1 MSAGSI
7 YCTKMEAAAN
17 PYHPKRFLSLDSV
30 LKNEFGAKVVKIPL
44 NAGFS
49 CPNRDGAKGFG
60 GCIYCSS
67 SLSGEFAGS
76 PSLSLKEQFD
86 IGKAEYLKKWGD
98 TLYMAYLQAGTNTY
112 APYEKLVRVF
122 GEAVSIP
129 DSVGLSIATRADCV
143 TTRVAD
149 LLADISKKTYFTVE
163 LGLQSSSD
171 DTALRIN
178 RGHTYAEFLS
188 GYRLLAERG
197 IKTCIHIINGLPGE
211 SHADMMN
218 TARDVAA
225 LHPYEVKIHS
235 LYIVMNTK
243 AALMWASGELE
254 AMGREEYIKT
264 VCDQLEILPPD
275 TAIGR
280 LTGDG
285 DRSTLLAPLWTRDK
299 RGVLNGIDKELRLR
313 GSRQGIRYSQN

>member
-1 MSAGSI
+1 MS
-7 YCTKMEAAAN
+7 EFN
-17 PYHPKRFLSLDSV
+17 PYYPKRFLSLDSV
-30 LKNEFGAKVVKIPL
+30 LKQEFGAKVVKIPL

-49 CPNRDGAKGFG
+49 CPNRDGTKGYG
-60 GCIYCSS
+60 GCIYCSG

-76 PSLSLKEQFD
+76 PRQSLKQQFEA
-86 IGKAEYLKKWGD
+86 GKARYLKKWGS

-112 APYEKLVRVF
+112 APYERLVRVF

-143 TTRVAD
+143 TQRVAD
-149 LLADISKKTYFTVE
+149 LLADISEKTYLTVE

-171 DTALRIN
+171 DTAKRIN
-178 RGHTYAEFLS
+178 RGHSYAEFGA

-197 IKTCIHIINGLPGE
+197 IRVCIHIINGLPGE
-211 SHADMMN
+211 THEDMIN

-225 LHPYEVKIHS
+225 LRPYEVKIHS
-235 LYIVMNTK
+235 LYIVTNTR

-254 AMGREEYIKT
+254 AMGREEYIKI

-299 RGVLNGIDKELRLR
+299 RSVLNGIDKELAARE
-313 GSRQGIRYSQN
+313 SWQGIRYGQK

>member
-1 MSAGSI
+1 MSGF
-7 YCTKMEAAAN
+7 N
-17 PYHPKRFLSLDSV
+17 PYYPKRFLSLDSV
-30 LKNEFGAKVVKIPL
+30 LKQEFGAKVVKIPL

-60 GCIYCSS
+60 GCIYCSG

-76 PSLSLKEQFD
+76 PRQSLKQQFEV
-86 IGKAEYLKKWGD
+86 GKARYLKKWGS
-98 TLYMAYLQAGTNTY
+98 TLYMSYLQAGTNTY
-112 APYEKLVRVF
+112 APYERLVRVF

-143 TTRVAD
+143 TPRIAD
-149 LLADISKKTYFTVE
+149 LLADISKKTYLTVE

-178 RGHTYAEFLS
+178 RGHTYAEFLL

-197 IKTCIHIINGLPGE
+197 IRACIHIINGLPGE
-211 SHADMMN
+211 AYSDMIK

-225 LHPYEVKIHS
+225 LRPYEVKIHS
-235 LYIVMNTK
+235 LYIVTNTR
-243 AALMWASGELE
+243 AALMWANGELE

-264 VCDQLEILPPD
+264 VCDQLEILPSD

-285 DRSTLLAPLWTRDK
+285 DRRTLLAPLWTRDK
-299 RGVLNGIDKELRLR
+299 RSVLNGIDKELAARE
-313 GSRQGIRYSQN
+313 SWQGIRYSKK

>member
-1 MSAGSI
+1 MS
-7 YCTKMEAAAN
+7 EFN
-17 PYHPKRFLSLDSV
+17 PYYPKRFLSLDSV
-30 LKNEFGAKVVKIPL
+30 LKQEFGAKVVKIPL

-49 CPNRDGAKGFG
+49 CPNRDGTKGYG
-60 GCIYCSS
+60 GCIYCSG

-76 PSLSLKEQFD
+76 PRQSLKQQFEA
-86 IGKAEYLKKWGD
+86 GKARYLKKWGS

-112 APYEKLVRVF
+112 APYERLVRVF

-143 TTRVAD
+143 TQRVAD
-149 LLADISKKTYFTVE
+149 FLANISEKTYLTVE

-171 DTALRIN
+171 DTAKRIN
-178 RGHTYAEFLS
+178 RGHSYAEFLS

-197 IKTCIHIINGLPGE
+197 IRVCVHIINGLPGE
-211 SHADMMN
+211 THEDMIN

-225 LHPYEVKIHS
+225 LRPYEVKIHS
-235 LYIVMNTK
+235 LYIVTNTR

-264 VCDQLEILPPD
+264 VCDQLELLPPD

-299 RGVLNGIDKELRLR
+299 RSVLNGIDKELAAR
-313 GSRQGIRYSQN
+313 GSRQGIRYGQN

>member
-1 MSAGSI
+1 MS
-7 YCTKMEAAAN
+7 EFN
-17 PYHPKRFLSLDSV
+17 PYYPKRFLSLDSV
-30 LKNEFGAKVVKIPL
+30 LKQEFGAKVVKIPL

-60 GCIYCSS
+60 GCIYCSG

-76 PSLSLKEQFD
+76 PRQSLKQQFEA
-86 IGKAEYLKKWGD
+86 GKAQYLKKWGS

-112 APYEKLVRVF
+112 APYERLVRVF

-143 TTRVAD
+143 TPRIAD
-149 LLADISKKTYFTVE
+149 LLADISKKTYLTVE

-178 RGHTYAEFLS
+178 RGHSYAEFAA

-197 IKTCIHIINGLPGE
+197 IRVCIHIINGLPGE
-211 SHADMMN
+211 AYSDMIK
-218 TARDVAA
+218 TAHDVAA
-225 LHPYEVKIHS
+225 LRPYEVKIHS
-235 LYIVMNTK
+235 LYIVTNTR
-243 AALMWASGELE
+243 AALMWANGELE

-285 DRSTLLAPLWTRDK
+285 DRRTLLAPLWTRDK
-299 RGVLNGIDKELRLR
+299 RGVLNGIDKELAAR

>member
-1 MSAGSI
+1 MSGGSI
-7 YCTKMEAAAN
+7 YSPKPEGAAN
-17 PYHPKRFLSLDSV
+17 PYRPKRFLSLDSV
-30 LKNEFGAKVVKIPL
+30 LKSKFGAKVVKIPL

-49 CPNRDGAKGFG
+49 CPNRDGAKGYG
-60 GCIYCSS
+60 GCIYCSP

-76 PSLSLKEQFD
+76 PRLSLKEQFD
-86 IGKAEYLKKWGD
+86 MGKRQYHKKWGD

-143 TTRVAD
+143 TPRAAD
-149 LLADISKKTYFTVE
+149 LLADISEKTYLTVE
-163 LGLQSSSD
+163 LGLQSSSE
-171 DTALRIN
+171 DTAKRIN
-178 RGHTYAEFLS
+178 RGHTYTEFLA

-211 SHADMMN
+211 MHEDMMQ
-218 TARDVAA
+218 TARDIAA

-243 AALMWASGELE
+243 AALMWAGGELE

-285 DRSTLLAPLWTRDK
+285 DRTALLAPLWTRDK
-299 RGVLNGIDKELRLR
+299 RSVLNGIDKELAAR
-313 GSRQGIRYSQN
+313 GSWQGIRYS

>member
-1 MSAGSI
+1 MSGF
-7 YCTKMEAAAN
+7 N
-17 PYHPKRFLSLDSV
+17 PYYPKRFLSLDSV
-30 LKNEFGAKVVKIPL
+30 LKQEFGAKVVKIPL

-60 GCIYCSS
+60 GCIYCSG

-76 PSLSLKEQFD
+76 PRQSLKQQFEA
-86 IGKAEYLKKWGD
+86 GKARYLKKWGS
-98 TLYMAYLQAGTNTY
+98 TLYMSYLQTGTNTY
-112 APYEKLVRVF
+112 APYERLVRVF

-143 TTRVAD
+143 TPRIAD
-149 LLADISKKTYFTVE
+149 LLADISKKTYLTVE

-197 IKTCIHIINGLPGE
+197 IRVCIHIINGLPGE
-211 SHADMMN
+211 AYSDMIK

-225 LHPYEVKIHS
+225 LRPYEVKIHS
-235 LYIVMNTK
+235 LYIVTNTR
-243 AALMWASGELE
+243 AALMWANGELE

-285 DRSTLLAPLWTRDK
+285 DHRTLLAPLWTRDK
-299 RGVLNGIDKELRLR
+299 RGVLNGIDKELAARE
-313 GSRQGIRYSQN
+313 SWQGIRYSKK